1 MAGTV
6 NYGPVMDAE
15 TEELRAAHDVLAE
28 LYAAR
33 LADALDRMPAERA
46 VLGLFCDLTLAA
58 DLGTSVGDIGC
69 GTGRLEPYLAAKG
82 LSPRGIDL
90 SPEMIRVARRDYP
103 GFEFD
108 VADLRDLPFEDA
120 SLAGAVCWYS
130 LMYLAPSARPAAFS
144 ELARVVKPGGYLV
157 TAFAPTTTLTR
168 GTAWSL
174 RRFFRRSPRR
184 LRPGTSARV
193 AQMTQAGPSS
203 VLCFEQQPTVR
214 RATPRPRKRAARPG
228 ESEALRAGLDRANAR
243 SCRLRVLIS
252 SMLGDSIG
260 CAAPVAPAPGPSA
273 VRAVCRHGRAGPAR
287 QRDNPA
293 CWSGSRS
300 CRPGSSG
307 SRPEAALARD
317 RRDP

>member
-157 TAFAPTTTLTR
+157 TAFK
-168 GTAWSL
+168 
-174 RRFFRRSPRR
+174 
-184 LRPGTSARV
+184 
-193 AQMTQAGPSS
+193 AGDS
-203 VLCFEQQPTVR
+203 QVR
-214 RATPRPRKRAARPG
+214 RGGRSTGLGVEFDVYWLSPQEMERRVTDAGFATVFWGGRPAEG
-228 ESEALRAGLDRANAR
+228 QE
-243 SCRLRVLIS
+243 
-252 SMLGDSIG
+252 
-260 CAAPVAPAPGPSA
+260 
-273 VRAVCRHGRAGPAR
+273 
-287 QRDNPA
+287 
-293 CWSGSRS
+293 GS
-300 CRPGSSG
+300 PQGYL
-307 SRPEAALARD
+307 LARKA
-317 RRDP
+317 